1 MGVKSAVI
9 VLWCLPERL
18 SVEWQMSASHNW
30 CIDTKTGHALKNP
43 PYLVFVLILIFLL
56 FHMLNFSELLA
67 EYRNILWRL
76 CSSLLSQLSI
86 RTDFKIGFLSLRV
99 FLCLCSQHFY
109 NVLLWAKIWLLGSG
123 TFNVFYFF
131 PTEV

>member
-1 MGVKSAVI
+1 MCYGVCQSG
-9 VLWCLPERL
+9 CQQSDRCQHPTT
-18 SVEWQMSASHNW
+18 
-30 CIDTKTGHALKNP
+30 D
-43 PYLVFVLILIFLL
+43 VLIPGVWYSLHTLCYFFLL
-56 FHMLNFSELLA
+56 NFCCPFLLCWNTILKWLVKC
-67 EYRNILWRL
+67 RNILWML
-76 CSSLLSQLSI
+76 CSSLLCLLSQPSI